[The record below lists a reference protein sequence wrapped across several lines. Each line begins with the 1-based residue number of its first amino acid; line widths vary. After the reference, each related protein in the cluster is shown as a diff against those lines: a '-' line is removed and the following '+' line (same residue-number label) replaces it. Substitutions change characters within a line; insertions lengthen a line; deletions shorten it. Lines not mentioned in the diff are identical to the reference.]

1 MDFVAPFPIHEMN
14 EKPLTLALTASHIDG
29 HTKVNTYLISKQ
41 KNVRCHKGEEIMVAH
56 LDLCV
61 HLGFRGTFS
70 DDSLTFS
77 KREWKKAQ
85 WIKWKKEKKNLVKWL
100 ST

>member
-41 KNVRCHKGEEIMVAH
+41 KNVCCHKGEEIMVAH
-56 LDLCV
+56 L
-61 HLGFRGTFS
+61 
-70 DDSLTFS
+70 
-77 KREWKKAQ
+77 
-85 WIKWKKEKKNLVKWL
+85 
-100 ST
+100 